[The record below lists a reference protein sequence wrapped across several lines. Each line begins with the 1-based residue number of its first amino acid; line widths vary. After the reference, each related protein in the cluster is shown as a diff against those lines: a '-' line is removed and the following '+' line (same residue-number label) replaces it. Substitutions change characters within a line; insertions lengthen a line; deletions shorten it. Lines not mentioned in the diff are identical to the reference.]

1 MTKLEQLK
9 AKMEGIR
16 NQISDLRNKGEL
28 TDEDRATVQNLA
40 TDFKNVQGEYETEKT
55 MVEIENSI
63 ATPQAQVAKKEVN
76 TSTISVSG
84 TKAEEKRH
92 GFENRGEFYTAV
104 KNASK
109 APNRADERL
118 TQFSNIAQESVG
130 ADGGY
135 LVPVDFREEIQEK
148 VESDESLLNL
158 TDQYKTSKNKL
169 SLPISETAA
178 WGANG
183 IQAYWEGEAKK
194 YKESKEEFKEID
206 LKLKKLTAYV
216 KVTDELL
223 DDSSA
228 LESFIRKKAPDAMI
242 AKIND
247 AIIGGNGVGM
257 PQGILES
264 GFKYAVGAEGGQPSD
279 EIFYENI
286 SKMWGHML
294 PMSKSKAVWLY
305 NAALEEKLRLMKFD
319 SSAPSPVPAYM
330 PPGGLNQSPYANL
343 MGRPAMPMMG
353 ALKALGTEGDLCLVD
368 LSYYITVMKTAGI
381 EQFISTHVH
390 FDQDLTAFKFRT
402 RMDGQCPFSSPV
414 TSQYGDHKASGIVTL
429 QDR

>member
-1 MTKLEQLK
+1 MNKLEELQK
-9 AKMEGIR
+9 KMEGIR
-16 NQISDLRNKGEL
+16 NQIAEFRAKDSL
-28 TDEDRATVQNLA
+28 TEDERAQVQNLA
-40 TDFKNVQGEYETEKT
+40 TEFNTVKGEYETEKT

-63 ATPQAQVAKKEVN
+63 SQPQPQTAKAPVAN
-76 TSTISVSG
+76 TVTVGG

-92 GFENRGEFYTAV
+92 GFENRAEFYTTV
-104 KNASK
+104 RNAARDPK
-109 APNRADERL
+109 QADERL
-118 TQFSNIAQESVG
+118 TKFSNIAKESVG
-130 ADGGY
+130 SEGGY

-148 VESDESLLNL
+148 VESDESLLGL
-158 TDQYKTSKNKL
+158 TDQYRTSKNKL

-178 WGANG
+178 WDANG

-194 YKESKEEFKEID
+194 YQESQEELGEID

-223 DDSSA
+223 DDASA
-228 LESFIRKKAPDAMI
+228 LESFIRKKAPDAMV

-247 AIIGGNGVGM
+247 AIIGGDGVGK
-257 PQGILES
+257 PKGILNS
-264 GFKYAVGAEGGQPSD
+264 GFKYSVAGEGGQPSD
-279 EIFYENI
+279 QIYYENI

-294 PMSKSKAVWLY
+294 PMSKGKAIWLY

-319 SSAPSPVPAYM
+319 SSAASPVPAYM

-343 MGRPAMPMMG
+343 MGRPARPMMG
-353 ALKALGTEGDLCLVD
+353 ALKQLGKEGDLVLVD
-368 LSYYITVMKTAGI
+368 FSYYITVMKTAGI

-402 RMDGQCPFSSPV
+402 RLDGQCPFTSPV
-414 TSQYGDHKASGIVTL
+414 VSQYGNFQASGIVTL